1 MTLTFCTNYVHH
13 HQIPLADEF
22 YNLLGN
28 DYHFVASDP
37 LPEWLQRGGYD
48 SSIQRSYIVRAYE
61 SDESKRMAMKLI
73 DESDVVIA
81 GAAPM
86 EWFYKRQME
95 NKLTFQCSERILKT
109 RFRRLFFF
117 LGFPLAWKWFIRFRR
132 KNSYMLCASAYL
144 SSDLKRFFAFPQK
157 CYKWAYFT
165 KVDYSIDLDRIEEK
179 FNQNG
184 PKHLMWCARFLDW
197 KHPELPVKMAY
208 ILKNKGYHFVIDM
221 YGTGEEYENT
231 KKLISKL
238 SLDDCISLK
247 GNLPND
253 EILERMRAN
262 EIFLFT
268 SDANEGWGAVANEAM
283 SNGCVLVG
291 SSKIGSI
298 PYLVKDKENGC
309 VFKSEDVQSLA
320 DNVQWL
326 FENPQ
331 EMKRLAINGVNTMRH
346 LWSPQIAAKSF
357 LVLVDDLINGRQ
369 STIKEG
375 PCSVAQFQ

>member
-1 MTLTFCTNYVHH
+1 
-13 HQIPLADEF
+13 
-22 YNLLGN
+22 
-28 DYHFVASDP
+28 
-37 LPEWLQRGGYD
+37 
-48 SSIQRSYIVRAYE
+48 
-61 SDESKRMAMKLI
+61 
-73 DESDVVIA
+73 
-81 GAAPM
+81 
-86 EWFYKRQME
+86 
-95 NKLTFQCSERILKT
+95 
-109 RFRRLFFF
+109 
-117 LGFPLAWKWFIRFRR
+117 
-132 KNSYMLCASAYL
+132 
-144 SSDLKRFFAFPQK
+144 
-157 CYKWAYFT
+157 
-165 KVDYSIDLDRIEEK
+165 
-179 FNQNG
+179 
-184 PKHLMWCARFLDW
+184 MWCARFLDW